1 MNTRPSTVTKTIDT
15 DLSCL
20 SARKNTG
27 QLDGGLKDFIIKKH
41 LQTSNILTSRPRT
54 STAQSSIRS
63 TKNNTQLINSTK
75 NVSDLKIRIKDIVF
89 DAASG
94 TEINSKYLTV

>member
-1 MNTRPSTVTKTIDT
+1 MNTRPSTVSKTIDT

-41 LQTSNILTSRPRT
+41 LQTSTILTSRPRT

-63 TKNNTQLINSTK
+63 TKNNTQLNSTK

-89 DAASG
+89 DAATG
-94 TEINSKYLTV
+94 TEINIKYLTV